1 MLPRKNYDLFD
12 EIFNDTFFKNESKTM
27 KTDIRENENNY
38 IIDIDLP
45 GYDKENIKIMLEE
58 GYLTVTAE
66 TKETNDQTGKY
77 VKKERYYGTSKRSFY
92 IGENIEVEEIKA
104 NFKNGILSLQIPK
117 KEPEEELPNK
127 KYIEIED

>member
-45 GYDKENIKIMLEE
+45 GIDKEN
-58 GYLTVTAE
+58 
-66 TKETNDQTGKY
+66 
-77 VKKERYYGTSKRSFY
+77 
-92 IGENIEVEEIKA
+92 
-104 NFKNGILSLQIPK
+104 
-117 KEPEEELPNK
+117 
-127 KYIEIED
+127 